1 MRISFCEPQ
10 APGTSIALLTQA
22 DVVCRYMDQT
32 VQEQGTHDELIS
44 KEGEYARMWNLQAN
58 AFI

>member
-1 MRISFCEPQ
+1 
-10 APGTSIALLTQA
+10 
-22 DVVCRYMDQT
+22 MDQT
-32 VQEQGTHDELIS
+32 VQEQGTHDELMS